1 MANRFLCIIPRL
13 AVVRNSHYLPATRK
27 ESEVLLP
34 VKDMTE
40 AVRSFIGESYND
52 INCYELL
59 VKGLRQMDIQYGWN
73 RR

>member
-40 AVRSFIGESYND
+40 AVRPFIGESYND

-59 VKGLRQMDIQYGWN
+59 GKGLRQMDIQYGGN
-73 RR
+73 RW

>member
-40 AVRSFIGESYND
+40 AVRPFIGESYND

-59 VKGLRQMDIQYGWN
+59 GKGLRQMDIQYGWN